1 MSEHVDLII
10 EPDWIIPVE
19 PAGRVLDHHALAV
32 HEGRVAAL
40 ITRDEA
46 REYYRADEH
55 LRLPGHALTPGF
67 VNAHTHS
74 PMSLMRGFADDLP
87 LMTWLNEH
95 IWPVEGKLAGPD
107 FIRDGA
113 ELSMAEMLRG
123 GTTCF
128 NDMYFFPDVVAR
140 SASRM
145 RIRAVLGMIVIEF
158 PTPWA
163 SEPAEYLRRGLEVRD
178 EFKSDPLLNFVF
190 APHAPYTVSD
200 DSFQRL
206 RGYADELDTRV
217 HMHLHETAHEV
228 EEAEREHGE
237 RPMDRMERLGLLN
250 PSMLAVH
257 MTQLSEDEI
266 RRAGDHG
273 ISVVH
278 CPESNL
284 KLASGFCPV
293 AELQAAGVNVA
304 LGTDGAA
311 SNNDSDMVGEMR
323 SAALLGKAVAGDP
336 AALPAEDVLSM
347 ATINGARALGLDA
360 EIGSLLPGKWA
371 DLTAIRLDHLA
382 STPVHN
388 PISQIVYAAGRDQVN
403 HVWVGGRRTVADGRL
418 VEIDE
423 HELRERVNAWVEPIH
438 KARAEAREAAGN
450 E

>member
-1 MSEHVDLII
+1 MTQQVDLLI

-19 PAGRVLDHHALAV
+19 PVGRVLDHHALAV

-40 ITRDEA
+40 VTREEA
-46 REYYRADEH
+46 REQYRAEEH

-87 LMTWLNEH
+87 LMTWLQEH
-95 IWPVEGKLAGPD
+95 IWPVEGKLVGPE
-107 FIRDGA
+107 FVRDGA
-113 ELSMAEMLRG
+113 ELSIAEMLLG

-140 SASRM
+140 SASRL

-163 SEPAEYLRRGLEVRD
+163 SEPSEYLRRGLEVRD
-178 EFKSDPLLNFVF
+178 SFKSDPLLNFAF

-200 DSFQRL
+200 DSFRRL
-206 RGYADELDTRV
+206 GAYSDELDTRV
-217 HMHLHETAHEV
+217 HLHLHETVHEV
-228 EEAEREHGE
+228 QEAEREHGE
-237 RPMDRMERLGLLN
+237 RPMDRMQRLGLLN

-257 MTQLSEDEI
+257 MTQLTEDEI
-266 RRAGDHG
+266 RRAGEQG

-293 AELQAAGVNVA
+293 SKLQSAGVNMA

-311 SNNDSDMVGEMR
+311 SNNDSDMLGEMR
-323 SAALLGKAVAGDP
+323 SAALLGKAVAEDP
-336 AALPAEDVLSM
+336 AALPAEDVLAM
-347 ATINGARALGLDA
+347 ATINGARALGLEA
-360 EIGSLLPGKWA
+360 ETGSLLPGKWA
-371 DLTAIRLDHLA
+371 DLAAIRLDDVA
-382 STPVHN
+382 TTPVHN

-418 VEIDE
+418 VEADE
-423 HELRERVNAWVEPIH
+423 SELRGRVDAWKEAIH
-438 KARAEAREAAGN
+438 RARDEAREAAGN